1 MGFVIFML
9 LIVLAILGC
18 WPQSSHPPLV
28 DPTSVSHD
36 LTLIVSPSCSSLV
49 LICQKIF
56 QLLLYLYD
64 VIQENI
70 GTSEF
75 TCALRATASHE
86 PSSGP
91 PCSSRQTW
99 RGVTDADMC
108 SEILLF
114 SRLLEGLLQEKHI
127 PINAWSIG
135 PGSFPSRY
143 PSFFHPIL
151 LTVNYKLT
159 LHTWIFYTTFCIFA
173 FLANSTTRNKFSEYY
188 VEVIWF

>member
-1 MGFVIFML
+1 MKLKRWRYVLWL
-9 LIVLAILGC
+9 LK
-18 WPQSSHPPLV
+18 WF
-28 DPTSVSHD
+28 
-36 LTLIVSPSCSSLV
+36 
-49 LICQKIF
+49 ICDIYF
-56 QLLLYLYD
+56 
-64 VIQENI
+64 II
-70 GTSEF
+70 WMMI

-99 RGVTDADMC
+99 RGVTEADMC

-151 LTVNYKLT
+151 LIVNYKLIIT
-159 LHTWIFYTTFCIFA
+159 YIGFFSLITSFYLPLKHYQFF
-173 FLANSTTRNKFSEYY
+173 FSS
-188 VEVIWF
+188 